1 MKCMHWIH
9 SLSCKDF
16 QVFSGIV
23 KICYSIYYL
32 LFLLNNLNL
41 ILECKIRLFNED
53 NGKSKILFVDVGL
66 HRCVDCI
73 FSVS

>member
-1 MKCMHWIH
+1 MHA
-9 SLSCKDF
+9 LNTLVVM
-16 QVFSGIV
+16 QGFSGV
-23 KICYSIYYL
+23 FRNSKNMLFNL
-32 LFLLNNLNL
+32 LFIIFIDYLNL